1 MEKIIEINNVK
12 KSFNNIKVLDGV
24 TLSIS
29 KGEIYG
35 LLGLNGSGKTTLMK
49 IILGLIKKDFG
60 EIKVKGS
67 IMHDLET
74 PKKVGA
80 VIEYPAFYEYLDAK
94 RNLFIFSELYDVP
107 KTRVSDVLK
116 LVGLDVN
123 DKKKVKNYSIDYSGA
138 L

>member
-60 EIKVKGS
+60 EIKVNF
-67 IMHDLET
+67 EC
-74 PKKVGA
+74 
-80 VIEYPAFYEYLDAK
+80 F
-94 RNLFIFSELYDVP
+94 FICCS
-107 KTRVSDVLK
+107 
-116 LVGLDVN
+116 
-123 DKKKVKNYSIDYSGA
+123 A
-138 L
+138 

>member
-60 EIKVKGS
+60 EIK
-67 IMHDLET
+67 
-74 PKKVGA
+74 A
-80 VIEYPAFYEYLDAK
+80 VLC
-94 RNLFIFSELYDVP
+94 
-107 KTRVSDVLK
+107 TT
-116 LVGLDVN
+116 
-123 DKKKVKNYSIDYSGA
+123 
-138 L
+138 

>member
-49 IILGLIKKDFG
+49 IILGLIKK
-60 EIKVKGS
+60 ILVKS
-67 IMHDLET
+67 KL
-74 PKKVGA
+74 KA
-80 VIEYPAFYEYLDAK
+80 VLC
-94 RNLFIFSELYDVP
+94 
-107 KTRVSDVLK
+107 TT
-116 LVGLDVN
+116 
-123 DKKKVKNYSIDYSGA
+123 
-138 L
+138 